1 MESLNETIVQ
11 LKKEVLELQEGR
23 VVSTTGVSGE
33 QVSAEQHQ
41 LLALKVS
48 VKDDEIARLRE
59 EYRRADEE
67 REMCLKKIGELQE
80 DNQELV
86 KNITMKEE
94 VGSRGEERAVEVQR
108 VGGEAIQAGGED
120 EGDAVPAQAD
130 RGGEAGIAGA
140 AGGREETARHAV
152 AGETEGRGSHV

>member
-23 VVSTTGVSGE
+23 VVAASTTGVSGE

-94 VGSRGEERAVEVQR
+94 VGRRGAE
-108 VGGEAIQAGGED
+108 
-120 EGDAVPAQAD
+120 
-130 RGGEAGIAGA
+130 
-140 AGGREETARHAV
+140 
-152 AGETEGRGSHV
+152 

>member
-11 LKKEVLELQEGR
+11 LKKEVLDLQEGR
-23 VVSTTGVSGE
+23 VGVGVGGVGAGAAGE
-33 QVSAEQHQ
+33 PVSAEQHQ

-59 EYRRADEE
+59 DYRRADEE

-86 KNITMKEE
+86 RNITMKEE
-94 VGSRGEERAVEVQR
+94 VGARAES
-108 VGGEAIQAGGED
+108 
-120 EGDAVPAQAD
+120 D
-130 RGGEAGIAGA
+130 RRSATSWRRS
-140 AGGREETARHAV
+140 GRSWW
-152 AGETEGRGSHV
+152 GR

>member
-23 VVSTTGVSGE
+23 VASTGATGE

-140 AGGREETARHAV
+140 AGGREEAARHAA

>member
-23 VVSTTGVSGE
+23 VASSTGVPGE

-94 VGSRGEERAVEVQR
+94 VVERAQ
-108 VGGEAIQAGGED
+108 GEL
-120 EGDAVPAQAD
+120 
-130 RGGEAGIAGA
+130 
-140 AGGREETARHAV
+140 
-152 AGETEGRGSHV
+152 